1 MYTFL
6 PEWRDPMPK
15 SYGKLDENVSY
26 QRGRIIEQWTVRFE
40 RMTKAGPEQGI
51 VKVIYNKNSPELIE
65 FDVELN
71 QIPIADY
78 QGKDVIV
85 NWRLFDDFDPR
96 GVFYT
101 DSNAAE
107 MVKREKYYLKANISS
122 LNLR

>member
-1 MYTFL
+1 
-6 PEWRDPMPK
+6 
-15 SYGKLDENVSY
+15 
-26 QRGRIIEQWTVRFE
+26 
-40 RMTKAGPEQGI
+40 
-51 VKVIYNKNSPELIE
+51 LIE

-85 NWRLFDDFDPR
+85 NWRLLDDFDPR